1 MGAKTARRRNRHRHG
16 DGCAIDLT
24 VQERTLHLVDIENL
38 LGDPWAT
45 GWRVGWALEQ
55 YLGVA
60 GWRQGDLVYLAANPY
75 LVRELVFDLPVGCN
89 ARAVVGRDGADLVL
103 LANAAP
109 DFVVRRAGRLVVGS
123 GDHIFAARAA
133 QVAAAGVEVLVV
145 ARPESL
151 SWQLAGFPY
160 RPFCSAPPS
169 EPSHDEIHA
178 GVALAA

>member
-1 MGAKTARRRNRHRHG
+1 MGAKTARKGNA
-16 DGCAIDLT
+16 DGCRDERVIDLA

-75 LVRELVFDLPVGCN
+75 LVRELAFGLPVECN
-89 ARAVVGRDGADLVL
+89 TRAVVGRDGADMIL
-103 LANAAP
+103 LAHAP
-109 DFVVRRAGRLVVGS
+109 ADFVVRRAGRLVVGS

-133 QVAAAGVEVLVV
+133 QVAASGVEVLVV

-151 SWQLAGFPY
+151 SWQLARFPF
-160 RPFCSAPPS
+160 RPFDAAPPR
-169 EPSHDEIHA
+169 EPVHDSIHA